1 MKRRIVRIP
10 KNEKLNIMIN
20 FDNITKENRQEH
32 DPYWQ
37 QIPDLQCRII
47 IVGGSVSGKT
57 SP

>member
-1 MKRRIVRIP
+1 
-10 KNEKLNIMIN
+10 MIN

-47 IVGGSVSGKT
+47 IAGGSISGKT